1 MKAAGAISGMIP
13 CPTNVRN
20 TSMSSI
26 FIAIQK
32 PPFQDPKSQANLI
45 TDAKTRFSPN
55 ANLLAGGFGG
65 LCSLVV
71 GYPFDTV
78 KVRLQTSSQYHSAMH
93 CFKSIIIKEGPMSL
107 FRGVSGLALVALPR
121 FALMFHSNT
130 VARNLFFKSDES
142 SHNYVHICLSGALSQ
157 ILVVPL
163 IVAPLERI
171 KVILQTDTKINGQV
185 ACLKHIIAQEGVQGV
200 FKGTLVTFARDMPSF
215 STYFLVYEM
224 LRYKFFTDTNGVTS
238 TSGTLISGAL
248 AGIAGWA
255 VAIPADVIKNRHQA
269 CSQSK
274 SAFQNAVSLFRSQ
287 GLKGFYLGAGPI
299 LLRAGPANAAAFLG
313 YELSLKAIS
322 YTRL

>member
-1 MKAAGAISGMIP
+1 MAAKI
-13 CPTNVRN
+13 
-20 TSMSSI
+20 
-26 FIAIQK
+26 
-32 PPFQDPKSQANLI
+32 
-45 TDAKTRFSPN
+45 DAKTRFSPN
-55 ANLLAGGFGG
+55 ANLVAGGFGG

-78 KVRLQTSSQYHSAMH
+78 KVRLQTCTQYNSAMH
-93 CFKSIIIKEGPMSL
+93 CFKSTIMNEGPMSL
-107 FRGVSGLALVALPR
+107 FRGVSGLACVALPR
-121 FALMFHSNT
+121 FALMFHSNS
-130 VARNLFFKSDES
+130 VARNLFFQSDDS
-142 SHNYVHICLSGALSQ
+142 SHNYLHICLSGALSQ

-171 KVILQTDTKINGQV
+171 KVILQTNTKINGQF
-185 ACLKHIIAQEGVQGV
+185 ACLKHIIAQEGFKGV
-200 FKGTLVTFARDMPSF
+200 FKGTMITFARDMPSF

-224 LRYKFFTDTNGVTS
+224 LRFKFFTDHDNGTTS
-238 TSGTLISGAL
+238 TVGTVISGAL

-274 SAFQNAVSLFRSQ
+274 SAFQNAQMLFRSQ
-287 GLKGFYLGAGPI
+287 GVKGFYLGAGPI

-313 YELSLKAIS
+313 YELSLKAIA